1 MGKGVGVLWRGEKT
15 RAPGVAGPSGAGDD
29 LNRAVLYMVFAA
41 VLIPLL
47 NASAK
52 YLSSTYPVLEI
63 TWARYADHFA
73 YMLIAFAP
81 QRGLSLLA
89 SSRPTLQ
96 LVRSSLLCVSTLIF
110 VMALRYVPLP
120 TATAISFTS
129 PFIVTALAPLL
140 LGEAVGRYRWCAV
153 VIGFLGALIVV
164 RPGITGTNE
173 AAFLIFGSALASAL
187 YQILSRK
194 LAAHDEAET
203 SITYI
208 ALAGFLITTVPLPF
222 VWQTPASGFDCL
234 VFLGLGLFGG
244 FGHYFM
250 VRAFELA
257 PGSVCVS
264 LQLRPVDRGDA
275 AERCRVWAAAGCLGL
290 GGCAGHRGKRGSDA
304 LCGAAGTVP
313 VADPLRL
320 RAAQPSTEPSRS
332 SMKPGPSGTQWMGSV
347 SA

>member
-1 MGKGVGVLWRGEKT
+1 MRERCGCALDGEETCAGRRWPERCRRRPEPGYPLHGLRGGVDPASERLGQVSQQHLSRARDHVGALW
-15 RAPGVAGPSGAGDD
+15 
-29 LNRAVLYMVFAA
+29 
-41 VLIPLL
+41 
-47 NASAK
+47 
-52 YLSSTYPVLEI
+52 
-63 TWARYADHFA
+63 
-73 YMLIAFAP
+73 
-81 QRGLSLLA
+81 
-89 SSRPTLQ
+89 LQ

-208 ALAGFLITTVPLPF
+208 ALAGFL
-222 VWQTPASGFDCL
+222 
-234 VFLGLGLFGG
+234 
-244 FGHYFM
+244 
-250 VRAFELA
+250 
-257 PGSVCVS
+257 
-264 LQLRPVDRGDA
+264 
-275 AERCRVWAAAGCLGL
+275 
-290 GGCAGHRGKRGSDA
+290 
-304 LCGAAGTVP
+304 
-313 VADPLRL
+313 
-320 RAAQPSTEPSRS
+320 
-332 SMKPGPSGTQWMGSV
+332 
-347 SA
+347 